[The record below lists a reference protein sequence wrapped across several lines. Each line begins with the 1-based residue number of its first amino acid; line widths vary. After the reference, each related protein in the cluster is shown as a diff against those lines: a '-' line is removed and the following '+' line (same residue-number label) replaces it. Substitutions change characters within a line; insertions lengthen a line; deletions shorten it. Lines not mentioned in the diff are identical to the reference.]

1 MRVPNLTALRAEA
14 GLTQSQLSERSG
26 VSKDTIS
33 KLESGEHAKAQAV
46 TTAKLAHGL
55 GVRSEILSAEDS
67 LAQDDSHNGRCG
79 RAVEDRIELFEI
91 GKDLDEHRLGLLLEV
106 GRQFRAA
113 YSVEA
118 GTEPAH
124 YESAQSPPRH
134 GPPAGITSVKE
145 EIGS

>member
-1 MRVPNLTALRAEA
+1 MRVPNLAALRAQE
-14 GLTQSQLSERSG
+14 GLTQSQLSELSG
-26 VSKDTIS
+26 VSKNTIS
-33 KLESGEHAKAQAV
+33 KLESGERPKAQAI

-55 GVRSEILSAEDS
+55 GVRSEILSGEDS

-91 GKDLDEHRLGLLLEV
+91 SKDLDEHRLGLLLEV
-106 GRQFRAA
+106 GRQLRAA

-118 GTEPAH
+118 STEPAH

-134 GPPAGITSVKE
+134 GSTAGIASVKE
-145 EIGS
+145 EIGA